1 MGNGNPQASM
11 LKWPSIRKQKRDDAP
26 VAPASA
32 VRGPAAEAL
41 ELALL
46 EGIKRGQRAE
56 FDALYRLYHP
66 RLWRFLSHLMRQPD
80 AIEEAL
86 NDTLMVVWQR
96 AEGFDGRSKLSTW
109 IFGIAYRKG
118 LKALSRQDL
127 PVDGDEVEETSDP
140 GPGPEQQLGLA
151 QLRGRLRQAMSE
163 LSPEHRAVVELCYF
177 HDMAYAEIAEVVG
190 CPAETVKTR
199 MFYARRRLR
208 LLLDDLAGLEQG
220 EQ

>member
-1 MGNGNPQASM
+1 M
-11 LKWPSIRKQKRDDAP
+11 SIWSSLRNKRDAAP
-26 VAPASA
+26 PE
-32 VRGPAAEAL
+32 RRAATSEAA

-46 EGIKRGQRAE
+46 AGIQRGRRAD

-66 RLWRFLSHLMRQPD
+66 RLWRFLTHLMRQPE

-86 NDTLMVVWQR
+86 NDTLLVVWQR
-96 AEGFDGRSKLSTW
+96 ADSFDGRSKLSTW

-127 PVDGDEVEETSDP
+127 PLDMDEADEAADP
-140 GPGPEQQLGLA
+140 GPGPVEQLNLA
-151 QLRGRLRQAMSE
+151 QLRGRLREAMAE

-177 HDMAYAEIAEVVG
+177 HDMAYGEIAEVVG
-190 CPAETVKTR
+190 CPPETVKTR

-208 LLLDDLAGLEQG
+208 LLLDDLAGQPG
-220 EQ
+220 ELS